1 MRLSKVATAVTSAG
15 ISAALFSGNIW
26 AGQKTLDYSSGT
38 GTPTDVRDG
47 SNGVP
52 DISLDSAGAVTFILD
67 GGESGDSYTA
77 ESFAVAYSS
86 FYATGFIANS
96 GASATDKGYK
106 LLESSGTHFSFD
118 GITFVRAGDT
128 DAERRVRFTGFKDSA
143 QTVTVDLTPPVAS
156 GIGTT
161 FSFTRSSDF
170 NNALWQDIDTLIIT
184 FPDTDPAS
192 AYDSRIA
199 IRDITLDDATA
210 SDSTAPAFVSA
221 SSTPNDNATDVSV
234 SSDIVIAFDENIAL
248 STGNITI
255 RNVTDS
261 SDFEVFDVASESDGT
276 TTTPGS
282 GRVSITSDKVYLN
295 PTSNLT
301 GNRTY
306 AIRIDSGAVTDT
318 SSNAFTGISD
328 NTTFN
333 FSTANTTPVVDLDT
347 GSGSSDS
354 SASFSE
360 GSGAVNIAS
369 SASATDADSDTI
381 TTITVTLTNDQD
393 GASEGLNVTAA
404 AQNALTGVSGASD
417 ITLQDTISITGA
429 TATPAEVTTFLQA
442 ITYNNTSSTPNETAR
457 TVTVVINDGSAS
469 STSRTATVSVT
480 DVTAASST
488 ATGFNTSNGTNLS
501 PAITF
506 AGGDET
512 LTIAD
517 ASHVSGS
524 TASGGT
530 GTDTLS
536 VPTSTNLANLTSLS
550 GFETLTPD
558 SDASITLTESQHE
571 SFTTINGAG
580 TNQFT
585 LSSADG
591 NAVITGDADIETYVL
606 GAGFTFTLGGAAQNV
621 TGSSSADTVA
631 TGSLTATGTL
641 AGSGGTDVLQLGNG
655 ASISGATVSG
665 FETLTVDANAS
676 VTMTE
681 AQHDAFSTVTG
692 TATESITISAATDGL
707 TAASAIETYV
717 LGAANNITLSSA
729 GQNVT
734 GSSGNDTI
742 DIAALTATGT
752 LNAAGGT
759 DTLSM
764 SSGASIAG
772 ATVSNFENLTLA
784 SGASVSMTASQPALF
799 GGTITAAGTE
809 TINISGD
816 GDFSTLANVENF
828 SVGDSSTNSRTVTVA
843 AAGTSVTASS
853 STDAVTFNVGTLSYT
868 GTLTGDGTTADTVS
882 LSSGANISGGTLA
895 NIVNLTLASG
905 ASVTM
910 TPGQNASFSGTVT
923 AAGSETITISGDG
936 NFTTLTGIETYS
948 VNDDSTNSRTIT
960 VTNASATIDATAS
973 NDAITFDI
981 AGSAFNGSLTGD
993 ATTGDTV
1000 SVSDGADVSS
1010 GGFTNIGTLSLASG
1024 ATVSIDAANVANN
1037 FTTAI
1042 TGAAGSET
1050 LKLMDGGT
1058 FNFGNTSV
1066 SEIENLAIGT
1076 NNIFTITLTD
1086 NFDSNGNSV
1095 TISNAVGFALSNAIT
1110 LNASALSGDT
1120 INMTATDF
1128 DGNDTITGGSGTDT
1142 IRPGGGTDSMTGN
1155 AGNDN
1160 FVGDASDLNGD
1171 TITDLSVGDIITIN
1185 SVTGLTTSNVRF
1197 NGTSTLQVDTDATDF
1212 SAVEVAITLSNA
1224 PASSL
1229 DFTVAD
1235 NGANTDITFISPNNV
1250 PTFSNLNGGQT
1261 FTENGSAVII
1271 DSDVVVA
1278 DTELDALDSGA
1289 GNYNNATL
1297 TIARNGGASSQDV
1310 FANNGLLGTLTESSS
1325 FTYNSTTVGTVTTNS
1340 SGTLV
1345 LTFNTSATSAIVDSV
1360 LQNITYQNS
1369 SEAPP
1374 SSVTLDYTFN
1384 DGTANSTGTNQAT
1397 VTITAQ
1403 NDDPTDISLDTTSI
1417 NQSATGAGANI
1428 GTLST
1433 TDPDTSD
1440 SHTYT
1445 IVSSGASA
1453 NGTCSADTNNGSFQ
1467 INGSNLETQAA
1478 LSAGSYVVCL
1488 QTSDSTTTFQ
1498 KAFTVTVNDDVAPDA
1513 PSTPDLDAGS
1523 DTGTSDS
1530 DNNTNDTTP
1539 TFSGTAESG
1548 STVRLYSDQEGGGA
1562 TVIGTGTAT
1571 GGNWQITT
1579 SALTAGVTHAIT
1591 AKATDASSN
1600 ESSASSSLS
1609 VTIDTTAPSA
1619 PGTPDLDASSD
1630 TGTSNTDNV
1639 TNDTTATFTGSG
1651 PNGGAITLISSIDG
1665 TVGTGTA
1672 TLGTWTITTSALSA
1686 GTHTMTA
1693 RSTDTAGNTAD
1704 GSGLSVTVDTSVSAV
1719 SITTPIEVDGI
1730 VNAAEDNDV
1739 LIAGTGA
1746 ESGNSVTV
1754 SITDNNSTVSRTVTA
1769 DGSGNWTLSGSE
1781 LDVSGLNNGS
1791 LTVSATQTDTAG
1803 NTSSAATQSITLDN
1817 AAPSAVT
1824 ITTPI
1829 ETDGIVNAA
1838 EDNDVLIAGSGAE
1851 SGNSVTVTITD
1862 NNSSVSRTVTA
1873 DSSGNWTL
1881 SGSELDVSGL
1891 NNGSLTVSAT
1901 QADAAGNTS
1910 TAATQTITLD
1920 NAAPS
1925 ALTITTPIETDGI
1938 VNASEDND
1946 VLIAGSGAE
1955 SGNSVTVTITDNNSS
1970 VSRTVTADSS
1980 GNWTLSGSEL
1990 DVSGLNNGTLTV
2002 SATQADT
2009 AGNTST
2015 AATQT
2020 ITLDNAAPSSL
2031 TITTPIE
2038 TDGLVNAAED
2048 NDVLIAG
2055 SGAESGNSVTVT
2067 ITDNNSSVSRTVTAD
2082 SSGNWTLS
2090 GSELDVSGLNNGTL
2104 TVSATQADTAGNTST
2119 AATQTITLDN
2129 AAPSALT
2136 ITTPIETDGIVNAA
2150 EDNDVLIAGSGAES
2164 GNSVT
2169 VTITDNNSSVSRTVT
2184 ADSSGN
2190 WTLSGSEL
2198 DVSGLNNGTLTV
2210 SATQADTA
2218 GNTSTAATQTVT
2230 LDNAAPSALT
2240 ITTPIETD
2248 GIVNA
2253 AEDNDVLIAG
2263 SGAESGNSVTVT
2275 ITDNN
2280 SSVSRTVTADS
2291 SGNWTLS
2298 GSELDVS
2305 GLNNGTLTVSATQ
2318 SDTAGNTSTAA
2329 TQTITLDNAAPSA
2342 LTITTPIE
2350 TDGLVNAAED
2360 NDVLIAGS
2368 GAESGNSVTVTITDN
2383 NSTVSRTVTADSSGN
2398 WTLSGSELDVSGLN
2412 NGTLTVSATQTD
2424 TAGNSSTA
2432 ATQSITLDN
2441 AAPSALTITTPI
2453 ETDGIV
2459 NAAEDNDVLIAGSGA
2474 ESGNSV
2480 TVTITDNN
2488 SSVSRTVT
2496 ADSSGNWTLSGSE
2509 LDVSG
2514 LNNGT
2519 LTVSATQADTA
2530 GNTSTAATQ
2539 SITLDNAAP
2548 SALTIT
2554 TPIETDGLVNAAEDN
2569 DVLIAGS
2576 GAESGNS
2583 VTVTIMDNN
2592 STVSRT
2598 VTADSSGNWTLSGS
2612 ELDVS
2617 GLNNGTLTV
2626 SATQADTAGNTSTAA
2641 TQTIT
2646 LDNAAPSALTIITP
2660 IETDGLVNAAEDND
2674 VLIAGSGAESGN
2686 SVTVTITDNNSS
2698 VSRTVTADSSGNWTL
2713 SGSELDVSGLN
2724 NGTLTVSATQADTAG
2739 NTSTAAT
2746 QSITLDNAAP
2756 SALTITTPIET
2767 DGIVNAAEDNDV
2779 LIAGSGAE
2787 SGNSVTVTITDNNSS
2802 VSRTVTADSSGNWT
2816 LSGSEL
2822 DVSGLNNG
2830 TLTVSA
2836 TQADTAGNTSTA
2848 ATQTITLDNAAPSAL
2863 TIITP
2868 IETDGIVNAAED
2880 NDVLIAGSGAE
2891 SGNSVTVTIT
2901 DNNST
2906 VSRTVTADSS
2916 GNWTLS
2922 GSELDVSG
2930 LNNGTLTVSAT
2941 QADTAGNTS
2950 TAATQSIT
2958 LDNAAPSALTITT
2971 PIETDGI
2978 VNAAED
2984 NDVLIAGS
2992 GAESGNSVTVT
3003 ITDNNSTVSRT
3014 VTADSSGNW
3023 TLSGSELDVSG
3034 LNNGTLTVS
3043 ATQTD
3048 TAGNTSTAATQSIT
3062 LDNAAPSALT
3072 ITTPIET
3079 DGLVN
3084 AAEDN
3089 DVLIAGSGAE
3099 SGNSVTVTITDNNST
3114 VSRTVT
3120 ADSSG
3125 NWTLSGSE
3133 LDVSGLNNG
3142 SLTVSATQTDTA
3154 GNSSTA
3160 ATQSITLDNAA
3171 PSALTITTPIETDGI
3186 VNAAEDNDVLIAGSG
3201 AESGNSV
3208 TVTIT
3213 DNNSSVSRT
3222 VTADSSGNWTLSG
3235 SELDVSGLNN
3245 GTLTV
3250 SATQTDTAGNSS
3262 TAATQSITLD
3272 NAAPSALT
3280 ITTPIETDGI
3290 VNAAEDND
3298 VLIAGSGAESG
3309 NSVTV
3314 TITDNNSSVSRT
3326 VTADSSGNW
3335 TLSGSELDVSGL
3347 NNGTLT
3353 VSATQSDTGG
3363 NTSTAATQTITLDN
3377 AAPSALTIT
3386 TPIETDGIVNAAED
3400 NDVLI
3405 AGSGA
3410 ESGNSVTVTITDNNS
3425 TVSRTVTADSSGNWT
3440 LSGNEL
3446 DVSGLNNGTLTVSA
3460 TQTDTAG
3467 NSSNAATQSITLD
3480 NATPSG
3486 QSVAIDQTLIN
3497 RDNESALS
3505 FTLSGLEGSGTF
3517 TYQVSDGTNTVSS
3530 DSATTVNASSQ
3541 QVTGVNV
3548 STLNEGTLT
3557 LTVIVSDEAGNAGEG
3572 VTATV
3577 TKQYNVAPVLSGTP
3591 AATVN
3596 EDEAYSFTPTLTDSD
3611 DDDTHTFSI
3620 VNKPDWAEFNT
3631 TTGALTGT
3639 PADSDVGTY
3648 SNIQISVSDGTD
3660 QATLTAFSIEVVNTN
3675 DAPVGQDFTF
3685 TLDEAA
3691 TLTVTATN
3699 GLLSTA
3705 TDDDTDSG
3713 DTLTASAVSQP
3724 QYGQLSLNTDGSFSY
3739 QHDGSENHSD
3749 SFTYQVT
3756 DSNNVTS
3763 ATQTVTL
3770 TITPVADAP
3779 TVVDDAATTNED
3791 TAVIF
3796 DLLTNDSDPE
3806 NDLVEAS
3813 AAIATQPSKG
3823 SVTIANGV
3831 VTYTPNANETGQDT
3845 FTYTVKDAALNTS
3858 AEATVTV
3865 TITPVNDQPTVQN
3878 FAVSIAEDNASD
3890 AIAVRAGASDVEDG
3904 SPSGDIAL
3912 ATQPS
3917 KGSVAIDQNA
3927 GTLVYTPN
3935 ANETGTDTFT
3945 YTIADSEGSTS
3956 ESATVTVNIGA
3967 VNDRPV
3973 VVNDSVTTNED
3984 VSVTLDILANDSDVE
3999 DQGFNGA
4006 NVTLEDQ
4013 GSGAGSYAK
4022 ADVSILTDGTL
4033 QITPKQDE
4041 TGTFS
4046 FTYTLTDSEG
4056 LSSEAA
4062 TVTVT
4067 LTPVNDAPV
4076 AVDNVAQ
4083 LMEEGSYEVN
4093 VLGNDT
4099 DVDENDSLDATSVT
4113 VVQAPSSGQTQITA
4127 AGAIIYTPNADF
4139 SGEDTFTYTV
4149 ADAAGAV
4156 SNEAT
4161 VTMTV
4166 TAVNDAPVLSGSP
4179 ATEANEDSAY
4189 SFIPT
4194 AVDADADT
4202 LTFSVQNLPS
4212 WASFDTTNGALT
4224 GTPDNDDV
4232 GTYQGIVISAT
4243 DGTETVSL
4251 TAFDITVVN
4260 TNDAP
4265 TIAGTPTTSVSEDE
4279 AYTFT
4284 PTANDVDVGDS
4295 LTFSIANQPAWAS
4308 FDTQTGTLSGT
4319 PTNDS
4324 VGTTADIVI
4333 SVSDGT
4339 ETVSLAAF
4347 SLTVTN
4353 TNDAPVIS
4361 GTPATSVNEDTG
4373 YSFVPT
4379 ASDVDSSDTLTF
4391 SVVNLPSWA
4400 SFSSATG
4407 AITGTPVNSDVGTYQ
4422 GIVISV
4428 TDGTETA
4435 SLDAFTVT
4443 VVNVNDAPVISG
4455 TPGTSVNEDSAYSF
4469 TPVASDVD
4477 GDSLSFSIVNQPT
4490 WASFNAQTG
4499 ALSGTPTNSDV
4510 GTTSDIVIS
4519 VSDGVTS
4526 ASLAAFSLTVANT
4539 NDAPEISGSP
4549 ATSVNEDASYSFAP
4563 TVSDVDVGD
4572 VLVFSINNQP
4582 SWASFNTAT
4591 GTLSGTP
4598 TDADV
4603 GTDTQIVITVSDGT
4617 AQQSLSA
4624 FDIEVIN
4631 TNDAPTAQDFSFGLD
4646 EGQLLTVTTT
4656 LGLLSTAS
4664 DDDLDSGDSLSVSAL
4679 TQPQHGA
4686 LTLNADGSFN
4696 YQHDGSESTSD
4707 SFTFQVTDAQN
4718 AASATHTVSLTIN
4731 PVEDAPTAVDD
4742 SATTNEDT
4750 AVQIALLDND
4760 SDPEGNMNAASAVVV
4775 TAPSKGAVSIV
4786 NGIATYTPASN
4797 ENGQDSFT
4805 YTVADT
4811 ALNTSEPATVVV
4823 TITSVNDAPVAANLT
4838 ISTDED
4844 TPSAAL
4850 AVREAATDIED
4861 GVPTGVVTLTSTPSL
4876 GVVSLDQDA
4885 GTLVY
4890 TPNTNEV
4897 GEETFTYTITDSEG
4911 LVSASANIT
4920 VNIGAI
4926 NDRPVV
4932 GDDTVTTDE
4941 DVTVVLDILANDS
4954 DVEDQGFNG
4963 ANVTLEDQGNGAGS
4977 YAKADVT
4984 ILADGTLEIA
4994 PKQDETGTFSFTYT
5008 LTDSEGLASLPA
5020 TVSVTLTPVND
5031 APVAVDNSVELQEEG
5046 SFEVNVLGND
5056 FDVDEGDSFD
5066 LSSVTVV
5073 NGAQNGQTTVT
5084 AQGTIIYTAN
5094 TNYFGDDSFTY
5105 TVRDQAGAVSN
5116 EATVS
5121 LSVTP
5126 INDAPVVEGQAL
5138 SLNEDETLL
5147 VTLSGTDPDADTLTY
5162 SIVSGVASG
5171 ALQQQSDTTWL
5182 YTPNADFN
5190 GSDSFSFM
5198 ANDGALDSNT
5208 ATVTLTVN
5216 SVNDAPVISG
5226 TPDSSVVH
5234 NTVYSFTPQA
5244 SDIDGDALT
5253 FAITNQPVWA
5263 QFDTATGTLSGT
5275 PSRDDEG
5282 LYSNIVIS
5290 VTDGTAQTALSA
5302 FEIDVQFVN
5311 NQPIAN
5317 NMDIVVN
5324 EDGTTSFVADAS
5336 DEDGDSVTV
5345 SIERQPVSGLLVL
5358 QGNTFTY
5365 TPFGNFNGL
5374 DSFSYIANDG
5384 SLDSAAGE
5392 VKITINSVNDL
5403 PLAVNDSFVFEP
5415 QANNTYVLDVLA
5427 NDTDADAGDVL
5438 SIVGAKA
5445 SVGTVSIADGALSY
5459 QAQADTQG
5467 LIVID
5472 YLIEDSQKARS
5483 KATAQLQINSAPA
5496 NTLPVITVPTD
5507 ITTNATGLFTKVSLG
5522 TATAVDGNGN
5532 TIAVSLVDGTTL
5544 FAPGTHFVYWQA
5556 TDSQGLQSIATQ
5568 NVFVNPLISLEKDT
5582 TVAEEQSHTVNVF
5595 LNGPAPS
5602 YPVTIPYT
5610 VSGTADAADHD
5621 LVDGQVVI
5629 ESGTSAQISFNVFG
5643 DGVIEGNENIVITL
5657 ADSLNRGAKSSST
5670 VTIVEENVAPTIS
5683 TSVTQAGET
5692 RSLLTV
5698 NDELVT
5704 VTATARDANPQDNV
5718 TLSWNSVDNALTN
5731 LSAEENIFVFSTS
5744 GLAEGIYQLTVT
5756 ATDDAQPSL
5765 SSVSDIYLEVVA
5777 ELQAL
5782 TQVDTDGDLI
5792 PDDEEGY
5799 ADSDGDGIPDFQDA
5813 ITECNVMQEQAA
5825 ESAQYLVEGEP
5836 GVCLRKGATVAQ
5848 NSTGGVQLLEDE
5860 LPGDGDAINIG
5871 GLFDFIATGLPQAGD
5886 TYTIVIPQRR
5896 PIPANAVYRKLKNDE
5911 WVDFVVSGGN
5921 AILSATGEPGYCP
5934 PPGSNEWTEGL
5945 TEGDWCV
5952 QLQIV
5957 DGGPNDDDGM
5967 ANRSVVD
5974 PGGIAVPRTNNTLP
5988 VATADEVT
5996 IASGQQI
6003 TIDVLE
6009 NDTDADGN
6017 TLTITGATVDFGAV
6031 SIVDNKLVYTPPATF
6046 VGVATIEY
6054 SISDGQGGTS
6064 NSQAIVNLTV
6074 NSAPTAMLD
6083 IASTD
6088 DRTSLVIDVLAN
6100 DSDADG
6106 DELFLI
6112 SAVATHGKATVNIDG
6127 TLTYEPKVGFSGED
6141 VIVYQVRD
6149 SKDAVSKGIVKVT
6162 VSGYQTVSV
6171 ENKSS
6176 GGLGGLLV
6184 IMMSALI
6191 LRRRRNSKLP
6201 AYTLLTTSCLLA
6213 DPVLAEQWR
6222 AEAMVGQAEA
6232 DYQTPTSVGG
6242 LTVGAVDDS
6251 SESWSAGAYYELMP
6265 KWEVGIRY
6273 IDLGQGRLALTG
6285 ESLTPDTVH
6294 ELAARATPVLP
6305 EGFALQTGYELL
6317 RHERFSA
6324 GLFLGAFD
6332 WKYQLD
6338 STRNNKHL
6346 LQYEKEG
6353 TSTYGGIT
6361 LGYDVLENTAI
6372 NVSYSYYNISENAIK
6387 EISAGVSLK
6396 F

>member
-1 MRLSKVATAVTSAG
+1 M
-15 ISAALFSGNIW
+15 
-26 AGQKTLDYSSGT
+26 
-38 GTPTDVRDG
+38 
-47 SNGVP
+47 
-52 DISLDSAGAVTFILD
+52 
-67 GGESGDSYTA
+67 
-77 ESFAVAYSS
+77 
-86 FYATGFIANS
+86 
-96 GASATDKGYK
+96 
-106 LLESSGTHFSFD
+106 
-118 GITFVRAGDT
+118 
-128 DAERRVRFTGFKDSA
+128 
-143 QTVTVDLTPPVAS
+143 
-156 GIGTT
+156 
-161 FSFTRSSDF
+161 
-170 NNALWQDIDTLIIT
+170 
-184 FPDTDPAS
+184 
-192 AYDSRIA
+192 
-199 IRDITLDDATA
+199 
-210 SDSTAPAFVSA
+210 SA
-221 SSTPNDNATDVSV
+221 S
-234 SSDIVIAFDENIAL
+234 
-248 STGNITI
+248 
-255 RNVTDS
+255 
-261 SDFEVFDVASESDGT
+261 
-276 TTTPGS
+276 
-282 GRVSITSDKVYLN
+282 
-295 PTSNLT
+295 
-301 GNRTY
+301 
-306 AIRIDSGAVTDT
+306 
-318 SSNAFTGISD
+318 
-328 NTTFN
+328 
-333 FSTANTTPVVDLDT
+333 
-347 GSGSSDS
+347 
-354 SASFSE
+354 
-360 GSGAVNIAS
+360 
-369 SASATDADSDTI
+369 
-381 TTITVTLTNDQD
+381 
-393 GASEGLNVTAA
+393 
-404 AQNALTGVSGASD
+404 
-417 ITLQDTISITGA
+417 
-429 TATPAEVTTFLQA
+429 QA
-442 ITYNNTSSTPNETAR
+442 
-457 TVTVVINDGSAS
+457 
-469 STSRTATVSVT
+469 
-480 DVTAASST
+480 
-488 ATGFNTSNGTNLS
+488 
-501 PAITF
+501 
-506 AGGDET
+506 
-512 LTIAD
+512 
-517 ASHVSGS
+517 
-524 TASGGT
+524 
-530 GTDTLS
+530 
-536 VPTSTNLANLTSLS
+536 
-550 GFETLTPD
+550 
-558 SDASITLTESQHE
+558 
-571 SFTTINGAG
+571 
-580 TNQFT
+580 
-585 LSSADG
+585 
-591 NAVITGDADIETYVL
+591 
-606 GAGFTFTLGGAAQNV
+606 
-621 TGSSSADTVA
+621 
-631 TGSLTATGTL
+631 
-641 AGSGGTDVLQLGNG
+641 
-655 ASISGATVSG
+655 
-665 FETLTVDANAS
+665 
-676 VTMTE
+676 
-681 AQHDAFSTVTG
+681 
-692 TATESITISAATDGL
+692 
-707 TAASAIETYV
+707 
-717 LGAANNITLSSA
+717 
-729 GQNVT
+729 
-734 GSSGNDTI
+734 
-742 DIAALTATGT
+742 
-752 LNAAGGT
+752 
-759 DTLSM
+759 
-764 SSGASIAG
+764 
-772 ATVSNFENLTLA
+772 
-784 SGASVSMTASQPALF
+784 
-799 GGTITAAGTE
+799 
-809 TINISGD
+809 
-816 GDFSTLANVENF
+816 
-828 SVGDSSTNSRTVTVA
+828 
-843 AAGTSVTASS
+843 
-853 STDAVTFNVGTLSYT
+853 
-868 GTLTGDGTTADTVS
+868 
-882 LSSGANISGGTLA
+882 
-895 NIVNLTLASG
+895 
-905 ASVTM
+905 
-910 TPGQNASFSGTVT
+910 
-923 AAGSETITISGDG
+923 
-936 NFTTLTGIETYS
+936 
-948 VNDDSTNSRTIT
+948 
-960 VTNASATIDATAS
+960 
-973 NDAITFDI
+973 
-981 AGSAFNGSLTGD
+981 
-993 ATTGDTV
+993 
-1000 SVSDGADVSS
+1000 
-1010 GGFTNIGTLSLASG
+1010 
-1024 ATVSIDAANVANN
+1024 
-1037 FTTAI
+1037 
-1042 TGAAGSET
+1042 
-1050 LKLMDGGT
+1050 
-1058 FNFGNTSV
+1058 
-1066 SEIENLAIGT
+1066 
-1076 NNIFTITLTD
+1076 
-1086 NFDSNGNSV
+1086 
-1095 TISNAVGFALSNAIT
+1095 
-1110 LNASALSGDT
+1110 
-1120 INMTATDF
+1120 
-1128 DGNDTITGGSGTDT
+1128 
-1142 IRPGGGTDSMTGN
+1142 
-1155 AGNDN
+1155 
-1160 FVGDASDLNGD
+1160 
-1171 TITDLSVGDIITIN
+1171 
-1185 SVTGLTTSNVRF
+1185 
-1197 NGTSTLQVDTDATDF
+1197 
-1212 SAVEVAITLSNA
+1212 
-1224 PASSL
+1224 
-1229 DFTVAD
+1229 
-1235 NGANTDITFISPNNV
+1235 
-1250 PTFSNLNGGQT
+1250 
-1261 FTENGSAVII
+1261 
-1271 DSDVVVA
+1271 
-1278 DTELDALDSGA
+1278 
-1289 GNYNNATL
+1289 
-1297 TIARNGGASSQDV
+1297 
-1310 FANNGLLGTLTESSS
+1310 
-1325 FTYNSTTVGTVTTNS
+1325 
-1340 SGTLV
+1340 
-1345 LTFNTSATSAIVDSV
+1345 
-1360 LQNITYQNS
+1360 
-1369 SEAPP
+1369 
-1374 SSVTLDYTFN
+1374 
-1384 DGTANSTGTNQAT
+1384 
-1397 VTITAQ
+1397 
-1403 NDDPTDISLDTTSI
+1403 
-1417 NQSATGAGANI
+1417 
-1428 GTLST
+1428 
-1433 TDPDTSD
+1433 
-1440 SHTYT
+1440 
-1445 IVSSGASA
+1445 
-1453 NGTCSADTNNGSFQ
+1453 
-1467 INGSNLETQAA
+1467 
-1478 LSAGSYVVCL
+1478 
-1488 QTSDSTTTFQ
+1488 
-1498 KAFTVTVNDDVAPDA
+1498 
-1513 PSTPDLDAGS
+1513 
-1523 DTGTSDS
+1523 
-1530 DNNTNDTTP
+1530 
-1539 TFSGTAESG
+1539 
-1548 STVRLYSDQEGGGA
+1548 
-1562 TVIGTGTAT
+1562 
-1571 GGNWQITT
+1571 
-1579 SALTAGVTHAIT
+1579 
-1591 AKATDASSN
+1591 
-1600 ESSASSSLS
+1600 
-1609 VTIDTTAPSA
+1609 
-1619 PGTPDLDASSD
+1619 
-1630 TGTSNTDNV
+1630 
-1639 TNDTTATFTGSG
+1639 
-1651 PNGGAITLISSIDG
+1651 
-1665 TVGTGTA
+1665 
-1672 TLGTWTITTSALSA
+1672 
-1686 GTHTMTA
+1686 
-1693 RSTDTAGNTAD
+1693 
-1704 GSGLSVTVDTSVSAV
+1704 
-1719 SITTPIEVDGI
+1719 
-1730 VNAAEDNDV
+1730 
-1739 LIAGTGA
+1739 
-1746 ESGNSVTV
+1746 
-1754 SITDNNSTVSRTVTA
+1754 
-1769 DGSGNWTLSGSE
+1769 
-1781 LDVSGLNNGS
+1781 
-1791 LTVSATQTDTAG
+1791 DTAG
-1803 NTSSAATQSITLDN
+1803 NTSTAATQTITLDN
-1817 AAPSAVT
+1817 AAPSALT

-1862 NNSSVSRTVTA
+1862 NNST
-1873 DSSGNWTL
+1873 
-1881 SGSELDVSGL
+1881 
-1891 NNGSLTVSAT
+1891 
-1901 QADAAGNTS
+1901 
-1910 TAATQTITLD
+1910 
-1920 NAAPS
+1920 
-1925 ALTITTPIETDGI
+1925 
-1938 VNASEDND
+1938 
-1946 VLIAGSGAE
+1946 
-1955 SGNSVTVTITDNNSS
+1955 

-2002 SATQADT
+2002 SASQADT

-2020 ITLDNAAPSSL
+2020 ITLDNAAPSAL

-2038 TDGLVNAAED
+2038 TDGVVNAAED

-2136 ITTPIETDGIVNAA
+2136 ITTPIETDGLVNAAEDNDVLIAGSGAESGNSVTVTITDNNSTVSRTVTADSSGNWTLSDSELDVSGLNNGTLTVSATQSDTAGNTSTAATQTITLDNAAPSALTITTPIETDGIVNAA

-2169 VTITDNNSSVSRTVT
+2169 VTITDNNSTVSRTVT

-2210 SATQADTA
+2210 SATQSDTA
-2218 GNTSTAATQTVT
+2218 GNTSTAATQTIT
-2230 LDNAAPSALT
+2230 LDNAAPSAVT

-2329 TQTITLDNAAPSA
+2329 TQSITLDNAAPSA
-2342 LTITTPIE
+2342 VTMTTPIETDGLVNAAEDNDVLIAGSGAESGNSVTVTITDNNSTVSRTVTADSSGNWTLSGSELDVSGLNNGTLTVSATQTDTAGNTSTAATQSITLDNAAPSAVTITTPIETDGIVNAAEDNDVLIAGSGAESGNSVTVTITDNNSTVSRTVTADSSGNWTLSGSELDVSGLNNGTLTVSATQSDTAGNTSTAATQSITLDNAAPSAVTITTPIETDGIVNAAEDNDVLIAGSGAESGNSVTVTITDNNSSVSRTVTADSSGNWTLSGSELDVSGLNNGTLTVSATQTDTAGNASTAATQSITLDNAAPSAVSITTPIE

-2424 TAGNSSTA
+2424 TAGNTSTA
-2432 ATQSITLDN
+2432 ATQTITLDN
-2441 AAPSALTITTPI
+2441 AAPSAVTITTPI

-2474 ESGNSV
+2474 ESGNNV
-2480 TVTITDNN
+2480 TVTIT
-2488 SSVSRTVT
+2488 
-2496 ADSSGNWTLSGSE
+2496 
-2509 LDVSG
+2509 
-2514 LNNGT
+2514 
-2519 LTVSATQADTA
+2519 
-2530 GNTSTAATQ
+2530 
-2539 SITLDNAAP
+2539 
-2548 SALTIT
+2548 
-2554 TPIETDGLVNAAEDN
+2554 
-2569 DVLIAGS
+2569 
-2576 GAESGNS
+2576 
-2583 VTVTIMDNN
+2583 DNN

-2626 SATQADTAGNTSTAA
+2626 SATQT
-2641 TQTIT
+2641 
-2646 LDNAAPSALTIITP
+2646 
-2660 IETDGLVNAAEDND
+2660 
-2674 VLIAGSGAESGN
+2674 
-2686 SVTVTITDNNSS
+2686 
-2698 VSRTVTADSSGNWTL
+2698 
-2713 SGSELDVSGLN
+2713 
-2724 NGTLTVSATQADTAG
+2724 DTAG

-2756 SALTITTPIET
+2756 SA
-2767 DGIVNAAEDNDV
+2767 
-2779 LIAGSGAE
+2779 
-2787 SGNSVTVTITDNNSS
+2787 VTIT
-2802 VSRTVTADSSGNWT
+2802 
-2816 LSGSEL
+2816 
-2822 DVSGLNNG
+2822 
-2830 TLTVSA
+2830 
-2836 TQADTAGNTSTA
+2836 
-2848 ATQTITLDNAAPSAL
+2848 
-2863 TIITP
+2863 TP

-2941 QADTAGNTS
+2941 QTDTAGNTS

-2958 LDNAAPSALTITT
+2958 LDNAAPSAVTITT

-3079 DGLVN
+3079 DGIVNAEEDNDVLIAGSGAESGNSVTVTITDNNSTVSRTVTADSSGNWTLSGSELDVSGLNNGTLTVSATQADTAGNTSTAATQTITLDNAAPSALTITTPIETDGLVN

-3142 SLTVSATQTDTA
+3142 
-3154 GNSSTA
+3154 
-3160 ATQSITLDNAA
+3160 
-3171 PSALTITTPIETDGI
+3171 
-3186 VNAAEDNDVLIAGSG
+3186 
-3201 AESGNSV
+3201 
-3208 TVTIT
+3208 
-3213 DNNSSVSRT
+3213 
-3222 VTADSSGNWTLSG
+3222 
-3235 SELDVSGLNN
+3235 
-3245 GTLTV
+3245 TLTV
-3250 SATQTDTAGNSS
+3250 SATQTDTAGNTS

-3272 NAAPSALT
+3272 N
-3280 ITTPIETDGI
+3280 G
-3290 VNAAEDND
+3290 
-3298 VLIAGSGAESG
+3298 
-3309 NSVTV
+3309 
-3314 TITDNNSSVSRT
+3314 
-3326 VTADSSGNW
+3326 
-3335 TLSGSELDVSGL
+3335 
-3347 NNGTLT
+3347 
-3353 VSATQSDTGG
+3353 
-3363 NTSTAATQTITLDN
+3363 
-3377 AAPSALTIT
+3377 
-3386 TPIETDGIVNAAED
+3386 
-3400 NDVLI
+3400 
-3405 AGSGA
+3405 
-3410 ESGNSVTVTITDNNS
+3410 
-3425 TVSRTVTADSSGNWT
+3425 
-3440 LSGNEL
+3440 
-3446 DVSGLNNGTLTVSA
+3446 
-3460 TQTDTAG
+3460 
-3467 NSSNAATQSITLD
+3467 
-3480 NATPSG
+3480 TPSG
-3486 QSVAIDQTLIN
+3486 QSVAIDQSLIN

-3530 DSATTVNASSQ
+3530 DSATTITASSQ

-3557 LTVIVSDEAGNAGEG
+3557 LTVIVSDEAGNAAEG
-3572 VTATV
+3572 VTASV
-3577 TKQYNVAPVLSGTP
+3577 TKKYNVAPVLSGTP
-3591 AATVN
+3591 ASTIN
-3596 EDEAYSFTPTLTDSD
+3596 EDAAYSFTPTLTDSD
-3611 DDDTHTFSI
+3611 DGDTHTFSI
-3620 VNKPDWAEFNT
+3620 VNKPGWAEFDT
-3631 TTGALTGT
+3631 ATGALTGT
-3639 PADSDVGTY
+3639 PTDSDVGTH
-3648 SNIQISVSDGTD
+3648 SNIQISVSDGTE
-3660 QATLTAFSIEVVNTN
+3660 QATLTAFSIEVNNTN

-3685 TLDEAA
+3685 TLDEEA
-3691 TLTVTATN
+3691 TLTVAAAN

-3713 DTLTASAVSQP
+3713 DTLTVSAVSQP
-3724 QYGQLSLNTDGSFSY
+3724 QHGQLSLNADGSFSY
-3739 QHDGSENHSD
+3739 QHNGSENHSD
-3749 SFTYQVT
+3749 SFTFQVV
-3756 DSNNVTS
+3756 DSSNATS

-3770 TITPVADAP
+3770 TINAVADAP
-3779 TVVDDAATTNED
+3779 TTVNDTATTNED
-3791 TAVIF
+3791 EAVTF
-3796 DLLTNDSDPE
+3796 NLLSNDSDPE
-3806 NDLVEAS
+3806 GDMVASS
-3813 AAIATQPSKG
+3813 AAIVTQPTKG
-3823 SVTIANGV
+3823 SVSIENGV
-3831 VTYTPNANETGQDT
+3831 VTYTPNTNANGQDT

-3858 AEATVTV
+3858 SEATATV
-3865 TITPVNDQPTVQN
+3865 TITAVNDRPTVQN
-3878 FAVSIAEDNASD
+3878 FAVNIDEDNASD
-3890 AIAVRAGASDVEDG
+3890 ALAVRAGASDVEDG
-3904 SPSGDIAL
+3904 NPSGDIAV
-3912 ATQPS
+3912 ATQPT

-3927 GTLVYTPN
+3927 GTLVYTPS
-3935 ANETGTDTFT
+3935 ANETGTDSFT
-3945 YTIADSEGSTS
+3945 YTITDSEGSTS
-3956 ESATVTVNIGA
+3956 EPATVSVTIGA
-3967 VNDRPV
+3967 VNDKPIV
-3973 VVNDSVTTNED
+3973 AGDSVTTNED
-3984 VSVTLDILANDSDVE
+3984 VGVTLAILNNDSDVE

-4013 GSGAGSYAK
+4013 GNGAGSYAK
-4022 ADVSILTDGTL
+4022 ADVSILADGSL
-4033 QITPKQDE
+4033 QISPKQDE
-4041 TGTFS
+4041 NGTFS

-4056 LSSEAA
+4056 LTSDAA

-4076 AVDNVAQ
+4076 AVGNTAEVA
-4083 LMEEGSYEVN
+4083 EEGSFEVN

-4099 DVDENDSLDATSVT
+4099 DVDENDSFNLASVT
-4113 VVQAPSSGQTQITA
+4113 VVQAPASGQTQVNA
-4127 AGAIIYTPNADF
+4127 AGAIVYTPNANF

-4166 TAVNDAPVLSGSP
+4166 TPVNDAPVISGVP
-4179 ATEANEDSAY
+4179 ATEVNEDTSY
-4189 SFIPT
+4189 SFTPT
-4194 AVDADADT
+4194 SSDVDGDT
-4202 LTFSVQNLPS
+4202 LTFSIQNAPQ
-4212 WASFDTTNGALT
+4212 WATFDTST
-4224 GTPDNDDV
+4224 GTLSGTPSNDDV
-4232 GTYQGIVISAT
+4232 GSYQGIVISVT

-4251 TAFDITVVN
+4251 TSFDITVSN

-4265 TIAGTPTTSVSEDE
+4265 TISGTPATSVNEDT
-4279 AYTFT
+4279 AYSFT
-4284 PTANDVDVGDS
+4284 PNASDVDSGDT
-4295 LTFSIANQPAWAS
+4295 LTFSIANQPDWAS

-4319 PTNDS
+4319 PANEH
-4324 VGTTADIVI
+4324 VGTTSDIVI
-4333 SVSDGT
+4333 SVSDGS
-4339 ETVSLAAF
+4339 ETVALTGF
-4347 SLTVTN
+4347 SVTVVN

-4361 GTPATSVNEDTG
+4361 GTPATSVNEDSG
-4373 YSFVPT
+4373 YSFVPS
-4379 ASDVDSSDTLTF
+4379 ASDVDVGDTLTF
-4391 SVVNLPSWA
+4391 SVANLPSWA
-4400 SFSSATG
+4400 SFSTSTG
-4407 AITGTPVNSDVGTYQ
+4407 AISGIPGNANVGVYQ
-4422 GIVISV
+4422 GIVVSV
-4428 TDGTETA
+4428 SDGTETV
-4435 SLDAFTVT
+4435 SLDAFAITVI
-4443 VVNVNDAPVISG
+4443 NVNDAPVITG

-4469 TPVASDVD
+4469 TPVASDMD
-4477 GDSLSFSIVNQPT
+4477 GDSLTFSIANKPD
-4490 WASFNAQTG
+4490 WASFDTQTG
-4499 ALSGTPTNSDV
+4499 TLSGTPENGDV
-4510 GTTSDIVIS
+4510 GTSSDIVIS
-4519 VSDGVTS
+4519 VSDGSVS
-4526 ASLAAFSLTVANT
+4526 VSLSAFSLTVVNT
-4539 NDAPEISGSP
+4539 NDAPEISGTP
-4549 ATSVNEDASYSFAP
+4549 ATSVNEDSVYSFTPSA
-4563 TVSDVDVGD
+4563 SDVDAGD
-4572 VLVFSINNQP
+4572 VLTFSVSNKPN
-4582 SWASFNTAT
+4582 WASFNTAT

-4598 TDADV
+4598 TDSDV

-4617 AQQSLSA
+4617 THQSLSA
-4624 FDIEVIN
+4624 FDIEVVN
-4631 TNDAPTAQDFSFGLD
+4631 TNDAPTAQDYSFGLD
-4646 EGQLLTVTTT
+4646 EGQLLTVTTM
-4656 LGLLSTAS
+4656 LGLLSNAS

-4679 TQPQHGA
+4679 SQPQHGV

-4786 NGIATYTPASN
+4786 NGIATYTPADN

-4811 ALNTSEPATVVV
+4811 ALNTSEQATVVV
-4823 TITSVNDAPVAANLT
+4823 TITPVNDAPVAANLT

-4850 AVREAATDIED
+4850 AVRAAATDVED
-4861 GVPTGVVTLTSTPSL
+4861 GIPTGTVTLTSTPSL
-4876 GVVSLDQDA
+4876 GLVSLDQDA

-4890 TPNTNEV
+4890 TPNNNEV
-4897 GEETFTYTITDSEG
+4897 GEETFTYTVTDSDG
-4911 LVSASANIT
+4911 LASASANIT

-4994 PKQDETGTFSFTYT
+4994 PKQDETGSFSFTYT

-5020 TVSVTLTPVND
+5020 TVTVTLTPVND

-5046 SFEVNVLGND
+5046 AFEVNVLGND

-5073 NGAQNGQTTVT
+5073 SVPQNGQTTVT

-5094 TNYFGDDSFTY
+5094 TNFFGNDSFTY

-5138 SLNEDETLL
+5138 SLNEDDTLL

-5162 SIVSGVASG
+5162 SIVSGVSSG
-5171 ALQQQSDTTWL
+5171 ALQQQSETTWL

-5208 ATVTLTVN
+5208 ATVTLTVS

-5226 TPDSSVVH
+5226 TPDTSVVH
-5234 NTVYSFTPQA
+5234 NTLYSFTPQA
-5244 SDIDGDALT
+5244 SDADGDALT

-5282 LYSNIVIS
+5282 VYSNIVIS

-5324 EDGTTSFVADAS
+5324 EDGTTSFVADTS
-5336 DEDGDSVTV
+5336 DEDGDTVTV
-5345 SIERQPVSGLLVL
+5345 SIERQPVSGQLVL

-5384 SLDSAAGE
+5384 SLNSAAGE

-5415 QANNTYVLDVLA
+5415 QANNTYILDVLA
-5427 NDTDADAGDVL
+5427 NDTDVDAGDVL

-5445 SVGTVSIADGALSY
+5445 SVGSVSIADGALSY

-5610 VSGTADAADHD
+5610 VSGSANAADHD

-5670 VTIVEENVAPTIS
+5670 VTIVEENVAPTVS

-5692 RSLLTV
+5692 RSLLTI

-5718 TLSWNSVDNALTN
+5718 TLDWNAVDSALTD
-5731 LSAEENIFVFSTS
+5731 LSAEENTFVFSTS
-5744 GLAEGIYQLTVT
+5744 GLTEGIYRLTVT

-5813 ITECNVMQEQAA
+5813 ITDCNVMQEQAA

-5848 NSTGGVQLLEDE
+5848 NSTGGVQLLESE

-5911 WVDFVVSGGN
+5911 WVDFVVSDGN

-5934 PPGSNEWTEGL
+5934 PPGSNEWTDGL

-5988 VATADEVT
+5988 VAVADEVT

-6017 TLTITGATVDFGAV
+6017 ALTITGATVDFGTV

-6074 NSAPTAMLD
+6074 NSAPTAVLD
-6083 IASTD
+6083 VASTD
-6088 DRTSLVIDVLAN
+6088 DRTTLVIDVLAN
-6100 DSDADG
+6100 DTDADG

-6112 SAVATHGKATVNIDG
+6112 SAVATHGKATINIDG
-6127 TLTYEPKVGFSGED
+6127 TLTYEPKVGYSGED

-6149 SKDAVSKGIVKVT
+6149 SKGAVSKGIVKVT
-6162 VSGYQTVSV
+6162 ISGYQTVNV

-6222 AEAMVGQAEA
+6222 VEAMVGKAEA
-6232 DYQTPTSVGG
+6232 DYQAPTSVGG
-6242 LTVGAVDDS
+6242 LTVGTVDDS

-6285 ESLTPDTVH
+6285 QSLTPDTAH
-6294 ELAARATPVLP
+6294 ELVARATPVLP
-6305 EGFALQTGYELL
+6305 EGFALQTGFELL

-6324 GLFLGAFD
+6324 ALFLGAFD
-6332 WKYQLD
+6332 WEYQVD
-6338 STRNNKHL
+6338 STRNSKHL

-6353 TSTYGGIT
+6353 TSAYGGIT

-6372 NVSYSYYNISENAIK
+6372 NVSYSYYNISENAVN
-6387 EISAGVSLK
+6387 EISAGVSMK

>member
-1 MRLSKVATAVTSAG
+1 
-15 ISAALFSGNIW
+15 
-26 AGQKTLDYSSGT
+26 
-38 GTPTDVRDG
+38 
-47 SNGVP
+47 
-52 DISLDSAGAVTFILD
+52 
-67 GGESGDSYTA
+67 
-77 ESFAVAYSS
+77 
-86 FYATGFIANS
+86 
-96 GASATDKGYK
+96 
-106 LLESSGTHFSFD
+106 
-118 GITFVRAGDT
+118 
-128 DAERRVRFTGFKDSA
+128 
-143 QTVTVDLTPPVAS
+143 
-156 GIGTT
+156 
-161 FSFTRSSDF
+161 
-170 NNALWQDIDTLIIT
+170 
-184 FPDTDPAS
+184 
-192 AYDSRIA
+192 
-199 IRDITLDDATA
+199 
-210 SDSTAPAFVSA
+210 
-221 SSTPNDNATDVSV
+221 
-234 SSDIVIAFDENIAL
+234 
-248 STGNITI
+248 
-255 RNVTDS
+255 
-261 SDFEVFDVASESDGT
+261 
-276 TTTPGS
+276 
-282 GRVSITSDKVYLN
+282 
-295 PTSNLT
+295 
-301 GNRTY
+301 
-306 AIRIDSGAVTDT
+306 
-318 SSNAFTGISD
+318 
-328 NTTFN
+328 
-333 FSTANTTPVVDLDT
+333 
-347 GSGSSDS
+347 
-354 SASFSE
+354 
-360 GSGAVNIAS
+360 
-369 SASATDADSDTI
+369 
-381 TTITVTLTNDQD
+381 
-393 GASEGLNVTAA
+393 
-404 AQNALTGVSGASD
+404 
-417 ITLQDTISITGA
+417 
-429 TATPAEVTTFLQA
+429 
-442 ITYNNTSSTPNETAR
+442 
-457 TVTVVINDGSAS
+457 
-469 STSRTATVSVT
+469 
-480 DVTAASST
+480 
-488 ATGFNTSNGTNLS
+488 
-501 PAITF
+501 
-506 AGGDET
+506 
-512 LTIAD
+512 
-517 ASHVSGS
+517 
-524 TASGGT
+524 
-530 GTDTLS
+530 
-536 VPTSTNLANLTSLS
+536 
-550 GFETLTPD
+550 
-558 SDASITLTESQHE
+558 
-571 SFTTINGAG
+571 
-580 TNQFT
+580 
-585 LSSADG
+585 
-591 NAVITGDADIETYVL
+591 
-606 GAGFTFTLGGAAQNV
+606 
-621 TGSSSADTVA
+621 
-631 TGSLTATGTL
+631 
-641 AGSGGTDVLQLGNG
+641 
-655 ASISGATVSG
+655 
-665 FETLTVDANAS
+665 
-676 VTMTE
+676 
-681 AQHDAFSTVTG
+681 
-692 TATESITISAATDGL
+692 
-707 TAASAIETYV
+707 
-717 LGAANNITLSSA
+717 
-729 GQNVT
+729 
-734 GSSGNDTI
+734 
-742 DIAALTATGT
+742 
-752 LNAAGGT
+752 
-759 DTLSM
+759 
-764 SSGASIAG
+764 
-772 ATVSNFENLTLA
+772 
-784 SGASVSMTASQPALF
+784 
-799 GGTITAAGTE
+799 
-809 TINISGD
+809 
-816 GDFSTLANVENF
+816 
-828 SVGDSSTNSRTVTVA
+828 
-843 AAGTSVTASS
+843 
-853 STDAVTFNVGTLSYT
+853 
-868 GTLTGDGTTADTVS
+868 
-882 LSSGANISGGTLA
+882 
-895 NIVNLTLASG
+895 
-905 ASVTM
+905 
-910 TPGQNASFSGTVT
+910 
-923 AAGSETITISGDG
+923 
-936 NFTTLTGIETYS
+936 
-948 VNDDSTNSRTIT
+948 
-960 VTNASATIDATAS
+960 
-973 NDAITFDI
+973 
-981 AGSAFNGSLTGD
+981 
-993 ATTGDTV
+993 
-1000 SVSDGADVSS
+1000 
-1010 GGFTNIGTLSLASG
+1010 
-1024 ATVSIDAANVANN
+1024 
-1037 FTTAI
+1037 
-1042 TGAAGSET
+1042 
-1050 LKLMDGGT
+1050 
-1058 FNFGNTSV
+1058 
-1066 SEIENLAIGT
+1066 
-1076 NNIFTITLTD
+1076 
-1086 NFDSNGNSV
+1086 
-1095 TISNAVGFALSNAIT
+1095 
-1110 LNASALSGDT
+1110 
-1120 INMTATDF
+1120 
-1128 DGNDTITGGSGTDT
+1128 
-1142 IRPGGGTDSMTGN
+1142 
-1155 AGNDN
+1155 
-1160 FVGDASDLNGD
+1160 
-1171 TITDLSVGDIITIN
+1171 
-1185 SVTGLTTSNVRF
+1185 
-1197 NGTSTLQVDTDATDF
+1197 
-1212 SAVEVAITLSNA
+1212 
-1224 PASSL
+1224 
-1229 DFTVAD
+1229 
-1235 NGANTDITFISPNNV
+1235 
-1250 PTFSNLNGGQT
+1250 
-1261 FTENGSAVII
+1261 
-1271 DSDVVVA
+1271 
-1278 DTELDALDSGA
+1278 
-1289 GNYNNATL
+1289 
-1297 TIARNGGASSQDV
+1297 
-1310 FANNGLLGTLTESSS
+1310 
-1325 FTYNSTTVGTVTTNS
+1325 
-1340 SGTLV
+1340 
-1345 LTFNTSATSAIVDSV
+1345 
-1360 LQNITYQNS
+1360 
-1369 SEAPP
+1369 
-1374 SSVTLDYTFN
+1374 
-1384 DGTANSTGTNQAT
+1384 
-1397 VTITAQ
+1397 
-1403 NDDPTDISLDTTSI
+1403 
-1417 NQSATGAGANI
+1417 
-1428 GTLST
+1428 
-1433 TDPDTSD
+1433 
-1440 SHTYT
+1440 
-1445 IVSSGASA
+1445 
-1453 NGTCSADTNNGSFQ
+1453 
-1467 INGSNLETQAA
+1467 
-1478 LSAGSYVVCL
+1478 
-1488 QTSDSTTTFQ
+1488 
-1498 KAFTVTVNDDVAPDA
+1498 
-1513 PSTPDLDAGS
+1513 
-1523 DTGTSDS
+1523 
-1530 DNNTNDTTP
+1530 
-1539 TFSGTAESG
+1539 
-1548 STVRLYSDQEGGGA
+1548 
-1562 TVIGTGTAT
+1562 
-1571 GGNWQITT
+1571 
-1579 SALTAGVTHAIT
+1579 
-1591 AKATDASSN
+1591 
-1600 ESSASSSLS
+1600 
-1609 VTIDTTAPSA
+1609 
-1619 PGTPDLDASSD
+1619 
-1630 TGTSNTDNV
+1630 
-1639 TNDTTATFTGSG
+1639 
-1651 PNGGAITLISSIDG
+1651 
-1665 TVGTGTA
+1665 
-1672 TLGTWTITTSALSA
+1672 
-1686 GTHTMTA
+1686 
-1693 RSTDTAGNTAD
+1693 
-1704 GSGLSVTVDTSVSAV
+1704 
-1719 SITTPIEVDGI
+1719 
-1730 VNAAEDNDV
+1730 
-1739 LIAGTGA
+1739 
-1746 ESGNSVTV
+1746 
-1754 SITDNNSTVSRTVTA
+1754 
-1769 DGSGNWTLSGSE
+1769 
-1781 LDVSGLNNGS
+1781 
-1791 LTVSATQTDTAG
+1791 
-1803 NTSSAATQSITLDN
+1803 
-1817 AAPSAVT
+1817 

-1862 NNSSVSRTVTA
+1862 NNST
-1873 DSSGNWTL
+1873 
-1881 SGSELDVSGL
+1881 
-1891 NNGSLTVSAT
+1891 
-1901 QADAAGNTS
+1901 
-1910 TAATQTITLD
+1910 
-1920 NAAPS
+1920 
-1925 ALTITTPIETDGI
+1925 
-1938 VNASEDND
+1938 
-1946 VLIAGSGAE
+1946 
-1955 SGNSVTVTITDNNSS
+1955 

-2002 SATQADT
+2002 SATQT
-2009 AGNTST
+2009 
-2015 AATQT
+2015 
-2020 ITLDNAAPSSL
+2020 
-2031 TITTPIE
+2031 
-2038 TDGLVNAAED
+2038 
-2048 NDVLIAG
+2048 
-2055 SGAESGNSVTVT
+2055 
-2067 ITDNNSSVSRTVTAD
+2067 
-2082 SSGNWTLS
+2082 
-2090 GSELDVSGLNNGTL
+2090 
-2104 TVSATQADTAGNTST
+2104 
-2119 AATQTITLDN
+2119 
-2129 AAPSALT
+2129 
-2136 ITTPIETDGIVNAA
+2136 
-2150 EDNDVLIAGSGAES
+2150 
-2164 GNSVT
+2164 
-2169 VTITDNNSSVSRTVT
+2169 
-2184 ADSSGN
+2184 
-2190 WTLSGSEL
+2190 
-2198 DVSGLNNGTLTV
+2198 
-2210 SATQADTA
+2210 DTA

-2248 GIVNA
+2248 GI
-2253 AEDNDVLIAG
+2253 
-2263 SGAESGNSVTVT
+2263 
-2275 ITDNN
+2275 
-2280 SSVSRTVTADS
+2280 
-2291 SGNWTLS
+2291 
-2298 GSELDVS
+2298 
-2305 GLNNGTLTVSATQ
+2305 
-2318 SDTAGNTSTAA
+2318 
-2329 TQTITLDNAAPSA
+2329 
-2342 LTITTPIE
+2342 
-2350 TDGLVNAAED
+2350 VNAAED

-2488 SSVSRTVT
+2488 S
-2496 ADSSGNWTLSGSE
+2496 
-2509 LDVSG
+2509 
-2514 LNNGT
+2514 
-2519 LTVSATQADTA
+2519 
-2530 GNTSTAATQ
+2530 
-2539 SITLDNAAP
+2539 
-2548 SALTIT
+2548 
-2554 TPIETDGLVNAAEDN
+2554 
-2569 DVLIAGS
+2569 
-2576 GAESGNS
+2576 
-2583 VTVTIMDNN
+2583 
-2592 STVSRT
+2592 TVSRT

-2626 SATQADTAGNTSTAA
+2626 SATQTDTAGNS
-2641 TQTIT
+2641 
-2646 LDNAAPSALTIITP
+2646 
-2660 IETDGLVNAAEDND
+2660 
-2674 VLIAGSGAESGN
+2674 
-2686 SVTVTITDNNSS
+2686 
-2698 VSRTVTADSSGNWTL
+2698 
-2713 SGSELDVSGLN
+2713 
-2724 NGTLTVSATQADTAG
+2724 
-2739 NTSTAAT
+2739 
-2746 QSITLDNAAP
+2746 
-2756 SALTITTPIET
+2756 
-2767 DGIVNAAEDNDV
+2767 
-2779 LIAGSGAE
+2779 
-2787 SGNSVTVTITDNNSS
+2787 
-2802 VSRTVTADSSGNWT
+2802 
-2816 LSGSEL
+2816 
-2822 DVSGLNNG
+2822 
-2830 TLTVSA
+2830 
-2836 TQADTAGNTSTA
+2836 
-2848 ATQTITLDNAAPSAL
+2848 
-2863 TIITP
+2863 
-2868 IETDGIVNAAED
+2868 
-2880 NDVLIAGSGAE
+2880 
-2891 SGNSVTVTIT
+2891 
-2901 DNNST
+2901 
-2906 VSRTVTADSS
+2906 
-2916 GNWTLS
+2916 
-2922 GSELDVSG
+2922 
-2930 LNNGTLTVSAT
+2930 
-2941 QADTAGNTS
+2941 S

-3048 TAGNTSTAATQSIT
+3048 TAGN
-3062 LDNAAPSALT
+3062 
-3072 ITTPIET
+3072 
-3079 DGLVN
+3079 
-3084 AAEDN
+3084 
-3089 DVLIAGSGAE
+3089 
-3099 SGNSVTVTITDNNST
+3099 
-3114 VSRTVT
+3114 
-3120 ADSSG
+3120 
-3125 NWTLSGSE
+3125 
-3133 LDVSGLNNG
+3133 
-3142 SLTVSATQTDTA
+3142 
-3154 GNSSTA
+3154 SSTA
-3160 ATQSITLDNAA
+3160 ATQS
-3171 PSALTITTPIETDGI
+3171 
-3186 VNAAEDNDVLIAGSG
+3186 
-3201 AESGNSV
+3201 
-3208 TVTIT
+3208 
-3213 DNNSSVSRT
+3213 
-3222 VTADSSGNWTLSG
+3222 
-3235 SELDVSGLNN
+3235 
-3245 GTLTV
+3245 
-3250 SATQTDTAGNSS
+3250 
-3262 TAATQSITLD
+3262 
-3272 NAAPSALT
+3272 
-3280 ITTPIETDGI
+3280 
-3290 VNAAEDND
+3290 
-3298 VLIAGSGAESG
+3298 
-3309 NSVTV
+3309 
-3314 TITDNNSSVSRT
+3314 
-3326 VTADSSGNW
+3326 
-3335 TLSGSELDVSGL
+3335 
-3347 NNGTLT
+3347 
-3353 VSATQSDTGG
+3353 
-3363 NTSTAATQTITLDN
+3363 ITLDN

-3440 LSGNEL
+3440 LSGSEL
-3446 DVSGLNNGTLTVSA
+3446 DISGLNNGTLTVSA

-3467 NSSNAATQSITLD
+3467 NTSTAATQSITLD

-3530 DSATTVNASSQ
+3530 DSATTVTASSQ
-3541 QVTGVNV
+3541 QVTGINV

-3557 LTVIVSDEAGNAGEG
+3557 LTVIVSDAAGNAAEG
-3572 VTATV
+3572 ITATV

-3620 VNKPDWAEFNT
+3620 VNKPGWAEFNT

-3639 PADSDVGTY
+3639 PTDSDVGTH
-3648 SNIQISVSDGTD
+3648 SNIQISVSDGTE

-3685 TLDEAA
+3685 TLDEEA
-3691 TLTVTATN
+3691 TLTVTAAN

-3713 DTLTASAVSQP
+3713 DTLTVSAVSQP
-3724 QYGQLSLNTDGSFSY
+3724 QFGQLSLNTDGSFSY

-3749 SFTYQVT
+3749 SFTFQVV
-3756 DSNNVTS
+3756 DSSNATS
-3763 ATQTVTL
+3763 ATRTVTL
-3770 TITPVADAP
+3770 TINAVADAP
-3779 TVVDDAATTNED
+3779 TAVNDTATTNED
-3791 TAVIF
+3791 EAVTF
-3796 DLLTNDSDPE
+3796 NLLSNDSDPE
-3806 NDLVEAS
+3806 GDMVASS
-3813 AAIATQPSKG
+3813 AAIVTQPTKG
-3823 SVTIANGV
+3823 SVSIENGV
-3831 VTYTPNANETGQDT
+3831 VTYTPNANENGQDT

-3858 AEATVTV
+3858 SEATATV
-3865 TITPVNDQPTVQN
+3865 TITAVNDTPTVQN
-3878 FAVSIAEDNASD
+3878 FAVNIDEDNASD
-3890 AIAVRAGASDVEDG
+3890 ALAVRAGASDVEDG
-3904 SPSGDIAL
+3904 NPTGDIAV
-3912 ATQPS
+3912 ATQPT

-3927 GTLVYTPN
+3927 GTLVYTPS
-3935 ANETGTDTFT
+3935 ANETGTDSFT
-3945 YTIADSEGSTS
+3945 YTITDSEGSTS
-3956 ESATVTVNIGA
+3956 EPATVSVTIGA
-3967 VNDRPV
+3967 VNDKPIV
-3973 VVNDSVTTNED
+3973 ADDSVTTNED
-3984 VSVTLDILANDSDVE
+3984 VGVTLAILDNDSDVE
-3999 DQGFNGA
+3999 DEGFNGA

-4022 ADVSILTDGTL
+4022 ADVSILADGSL
-4033 QITPKQDE
+4033 QISPKQDE
-4041 TGTFS
+4041 NGTFS

-4056 LSSEAA
+4056 LTSDAA

-4076 AVDNVAQ
+4076 AVDNIAEVA
-4083 LMEEGSYEVN
+4083 EEGSFEVN

-4099 DVDENDSLDATSVT
+4099 DVDENDSFNLSSVT
-4113 VVQAPSSGQTQITA
+4113 VVQAPASGQAQVNA
-4127 AGAIIYTPNADF
+4127 AGAIVYTPNENF

-4166 TAVNDAPVLSGSP
+4166 TPVNDAPVISGTP
-4179 ATEANEDSAY
+4179 ATEVNEDSSY
-4189 SFIPT
+4189 SFTPT
-4194 AVDADADT
+4194 SSDVDGDT
-4202 LTFSVQNLPS
+4202 LTFSIQNAPQ
-4212 WASFDTTNGALT
+4212 WATFDTST
-4224 GTPDNDDV
+4224 GTLSGTPSNDDV
-4232 GTYQGIVISAT
+4232 GSYQGIVISVT

-4251 TAFDITVVN
+4251 TSFDITVSN

-4265 TIAGTPTTSVSEDE
+4265 TISGTPATSVNEDS
-4279 AYTFT
+4279 AYSFT
-4284 PTANDVDVGDS
+4284 PSASDVDSGDT
-4295 LTFSIANQPAWAS
+4295 LTFSIANQPDWAS

-4319 PTNDS
+4319 PANEH
-4324 VGTTADIVI
+4324 VGTTSDIVI
-4333 SVSDGT
+4333 SVSDGS
-4339 ETVSLAAF
+4339 ETVALTGF
-4347 SLTVTN
+4347 SITVVN

-4361 GTPATSVNEDTG
+4361 GTPATSVNEDSG
-4373 YSFVPT
+4373 YSFVPS
-4379 ASDVDSSDTLTF
+4379 ASDVDAGDTLTF
-4391 SVVNLPSWA
+4391 SVANLPSWA
-4400 SFSSATG
+4400 SFSTSTG
-4407 AITGTPVNSDVGTYQ
+4407 AISGTPGNSDVGVYQ
-4422 GIVISV
+4422 GIVVSV
-4428 TDGTETA
+4428 SDGTETV
-4435 SLDAFTVT
+4435 SLDAFAIT
-4443 VVNVNDAPVISG
+4443 VVNVNDAPVITG

-4469 TPVASDVD
+4469 TPVASDID
-4477 GDSLSFSIVNQPT
+4477 GDSLTFSIANKPD
-4490 WASFNAQTG
+4490 WATFDTSTG
-4499 ALSGTPTNSDV
+4499 TLSGTPENGDV
-4510 GTTSDIVIS
+4510 GTSSDIVIS
-4519 VSDGVTS
+4519 VSDGTVS
-4526 ASLAAFSLTVANT
+4526 VSLAAFSLTVVNT
-4539 NDAPEISGSP
+4539 NDGPEISGTP
-4549 ATSVNEDASYSFAP
+4549 ATSVNEDAAYSFTPSA
-4563 TVSDVDVGD
+4563 SDVDAGD
-4572 VLVFSINNQP
+4572 VLTFSVSNKP

-4603 GTDTQIVITVSDGT
+4603 GTDTQIVITVSDGM

-4646 EGQLLTVTTT
+4646 EGQLLTVTST

-4679 TQPQHGA
+4679 SQPQHGV

-4731 PVEDAPTAVDD
+4731 PVDEAPTAVDD
-4742 SATTNEDT
+4742 SATTDEDT

-4811 ALNTSEPATVVV
+4811 ALNTSEQATVVV
-4823 TITSVNDAPVAANLT
+4823 TITPVNDMPVAANLT
-4838 ISTDED
+4838 LSTDED

-4850 AVREAATDIED
+4850 AVRAAATDIED
-4861 GVPTGVVTLTSTPSL
+4861 GVPSGVVTLTSTPSL

-4897 GEETFTYTITDSEG
+4897 GEETFTYTIADSEG
-4911 LVSASANIT
+4911 LVSSSANIT

-4932 GDDTVTTDE
+4932 GDDAVTTDE

-5020 TVSVTLTPVND
+5020 TVTVTLTPVND

-5046 SFEVNVLGND
+5046 AFEVNVLGND

-5073 NGAQNGQTTVT
+5073 NAPQNGQTTVT

-5105 TVRDQAGAVSN
+5105 TVRDEAGAVSN

-5147 VTLSGTDPDADTLTY
+5147 VTLSGTDPDADTLIY
-5162 SIVSGVASG
+5162 SIVSGVSSG
-5171 ALQQQSDTTWL
+5171 VLQQQSDTTWL

-5226 TPDSSVVH
+5226 TPDTSVVH
-5234 NTVYSFTPQA
+5234 NTPYSFTPQA
-5244 SDIDGDALT
+5244 SDVDGDALT

-5282 LYSNIVIS
+5282 VYSNIVIS
-5290 VTDGTAQTALSA
+5290 VTDGTEQVALSA

-5317 NMDIVVN
+5317 NMDIAVN
-5324 EDGTTSFVADAS
+5324 EDGTTSFVADTS
-5336 DEDGDSVTV
+5336 DEDGDTVTV
-5345 SIERQPVSGLLVL
+5345 SIDRQPVSGLLVL

-5415 QANNTYVLDVLA
+5415 QANNTYTLDVLA

-5445 SVGTVSIADGALSY
+5445 SVGSVSIADGALSY

-5610 VSGTADAADHD
+5610 ISGTADAADHD

-5643 DGVIEGNENIVITL
+5643 DGVVEGNESIVITL

-5698 NDELVT
+5698 NDELVM

-5718 TLSWNSVDNALTN
+5718 TLTWNSIDDALIN
-5731 LSAEENIFVFSTS
+5731 LGTEENTFVFSTS

-5777 ELQAL
+5777 ELQVL

-5921 AILSATGEPGYCP
+5921 AILSAAGEPGYCP

-5945 TEGDWCV
+5945 AEGDWCV

-5974 PGGIAVPRTNNTLP
+5974 PGGIAVPKTNNTLP

-6083 IASTD
+6083 VASTD

-6112 SAVATHGKATVNIDG
+6112 SAVATHGKATINIDG

-6141 VIVYQVRD
+6141 IIVYQVRD

-6162 VSGYQTVSV
+6162 VSGYQTVNV

-6213 DPVLAEQWR
+6213 DPALAEQWR
-6222 AEAMVGQAEA
+6222 AEAMIGKAEA
-6232 DYQTPTSVGG
+6232 DYHAPTSVGG
-6242 LTVGAVDDS
+6242 LTVGTVDDS

-6285 ESLTPDTVH
+6285 QSLTPDTAH
-6294 ELAARATPVLP
+6294 ELVARATPVLP

-6324 GLFLGAFD
+6324 ALFLGAFD

-6353 TSTYGGIT
+6353 TSAYGGIT

-6372 NVSYSYYNISENAIK
+6372 NVSYSYYNISENAVS

>member
-2863 TIITP
+2863 TITTP

-3314 TITDNNSSVSRT
+3314 TITYNNSSVSRT